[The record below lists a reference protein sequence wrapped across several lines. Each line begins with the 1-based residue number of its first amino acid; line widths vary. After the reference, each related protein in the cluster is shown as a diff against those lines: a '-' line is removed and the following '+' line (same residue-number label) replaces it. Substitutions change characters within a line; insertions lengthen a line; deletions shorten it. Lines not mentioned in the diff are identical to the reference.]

1 MPFYDILFMKEYHN
15 IAKEI
20 FMDTIKIKGCKPK
33 MIAHR
38 GLSGIEREN
47 TYPAFVAAGNRSYYG
62 IETDVHVTAD
72 GQFVVIHDE
81 TTERV
86 SLGAYN
92 VNVETNSFDAIKDI
106 VLPDLDGSISR
117 RDIKIPLLADYIS
130 ICKKYGKKC
139 VLELKNRFNATDIV
153 KMVEQIKELDYL
165 DSMIFIS
172 FSYENCTD
180 LRAILPN
187 AAIQFLTAEFMNDE
201 ILKRLIDH
209 KLDLDILYT
218 KISKEWVEK
227 LHSFDIQI
235 NVWTCDNKQQ
245 AEVLAEMGVDFIT
258 SNILE

>member
-1 MPFYDILFMKEYHN
+1 
-15 IAKEI
+15 
-20 FMDTIKIKGCKPK
+20 MDTIKIEGRKPK

-72 GQFVVIHDE
+72 GKFVVIHDE
-81 TTERV
+81 TVERV

-92 VNVETNSFDAIKDI
+92 VNVETSPFDALKDI
-106 VLPDLDGSISR
+106 VLPDLDGSTSR
-117 RDIKIPLLADYIS
+117 RDIKIPSLADYIS

-139 VLELKNRFNATDIV
+139 VLELKNRFATADIV
-153 KMVEQIKELDYL
+153 KMVEEIKELDYL

-172 FSYENCTD
+172 FSHENCTD

-187 AAIQFLTAEFMNDE
+187 ATIQFLTGEPMNDE
-201 ILKRLIDH
+201 ILKKLSDH

-218 KISKEWVEK
+218 KINREWVEK
-227 LHSFDIQI
+227 LHSLGIRI
-235 NVWTCDNKQQ
+235 NVWTCDSKEDAQT
-245 AEVLAEMGVDFIT
+245 LAAMGVDFIT

>member
-1 MPFYDILFMKEYHN
+1 
-15 IAKEI
+15 
-20 FMDTIKIKGCKPK
+20 MDTIKIEGRKPK

-72 GQFVVIHDE
+72 GKFVVIHDE
-81 TTERV
+81 TVERV

-92 VNVETNSFDAIKDI
+92 VNVETSPFDALKDI
-106 VLPDLDGSISR
+106 VLPDLDGSTSR
-117 RDIKIPLLADYIS
+117 RDIKIPSLADYIS

-139 VLELKNRFNATDIV
+139 VLELKSRFATADIV
-153 KMVEQIKELDYL
+153 KMVEEIKELDYL

-172 FSYENCTD
+172 FSYENCTA

-187 AAIQFLTAEFMNDE
+187 ATIQFLTGEPMNDE
-201 ILKRLIDH
+201 ILKKLTDH

-218 KISKEWVEK
+218 KINREWVEK
-227 LHSFDIQI
+227 LHSLGIRI
-235 NVWTCDNKQQ
+235 NVWTCDSKEHAQ
-245 AEVLAEMGVDFIT
+245 ALAAMGVDFIT

>member
-1 MPFYDILFMKEYHN
+1 
-15 IAKEI
+15 
-20 FMDTIKIKGCKPK
+20 MDTIKIEGCKPK

-47 TYPAFVAAGNRSYYG
+47 TYPAFVAAANRSYFG

-72 GQFVVIHDE
+72 GKFVVIHDE

-86 SLGAYN
+86 SLGAHN
-92 VNVETNSFDAIKDI
+92 VNVETSPFDTIKDI
-106 VLPDLDGSISR
+106 VLPDLDGSTSR

-139 VLELKNRFNATDIV
+139 VLELKNRFDTTDIV
-153 KMVEQIKELDYL
+153 KMVEQIKALDYL
-165 DSMIFIS
+165 ENMIFIS

-201 ILKRLIDH
+201 ILKKLIDH